1 MVTFNAPGSKCTRT
15 AEDSQ
20 CRVRTPHRPCL
31 CSTGLDSGC
40 ALDHAFTHHWRVSY
54 NKRARLG
61 GEEERALSRVN
72 GARHLTLSAPISAQR
87 GAHASTA
94 HARWASSEVGDLR
107 TALLYSSR
115 AQRFL
120 FPVVLF
126 PLTINWQH
134 FDIHT
139 QRPIQS
145 YDIHSYPLHRV
156 YTSPHYQRQ
165 GHFFK
170 IKNHPM
176 FYQKLVDTIK
186 WVLFMPQKKE
196 WLLRVNYC
204 SNLSGLPWNPKF
216 RMDLR
221 NLC

>member
-1 MVTFNAPGSKCTRT
+1 MTPPLKLSALDSNKTILFTLIVLYSPSYRWWPSMPQARNVREQLKILNAACVLHIV
-15 AEDSQ
+15 
-20 CRVRTPHRPCL
+20 RVCVRQV
-31 CSTGLDSGC
+31 DSGC

-94 HARWASSEVGDLR
+94 HARWASRDVGDLR

-126 PLTINWQH
+126 PLTIN
-134 FDIHT
+134 
-139 QRPIQS
+139 
-145 YDIHSYPLHRV
+145 
-156 YTSPHYQRQ
+156 
-165 GHFFK
+165 
-170 IKNHPM
+170 
-176 FYQKLVDTIK
+176 
-186 WVLFMPQKKE
+186 
-196 WLLRVNYC
+196 
-204 SNLSGLPWNPKF
+204 
-216 RMDLR
+216 
-221 NLC
+221 